1 MIKIPN
7 KLVIFGAVAAAAL
20 AVPGVLGP
28 LMFEEAYAD
37 HRGRDVNQETGP
49 QFATGV
55 VALNAAANAND
66 VVDVKVQDNEVAA
79 CVIVGDC
86 DVNQ

>member
-28 LMFEEAYAD
+28 LMFEEAYAN
-37 HRGRDVNQETGP
+37 HRDTHQNVGP
-49 QFATGV
+49 QTAVGV
-55 VALNAAANAND
+55 VAANVGANIAADVAIENND
-66 VVDVKVQDNEVAA
+66 VTA
-79 CVIVGDC
+79 CVLTGECTVDQS
-86 DVNQ
+86 D

>member
-20 AVPGVLGP
+20 AVPGVLSP

-37 HRGRDVNQETGP
+37 HRRVNQETG
-49 QFATGV
+49 QQTAVGV
-55 VALNAAANAND
+55 VALNAAVNAND
-66 VVDVKVQDNEVAA
+66 VVDISRNDVTA
-79 CVIVGDC
+79 CVLVDEC
-86 DVNQ
+86 QPDQSD